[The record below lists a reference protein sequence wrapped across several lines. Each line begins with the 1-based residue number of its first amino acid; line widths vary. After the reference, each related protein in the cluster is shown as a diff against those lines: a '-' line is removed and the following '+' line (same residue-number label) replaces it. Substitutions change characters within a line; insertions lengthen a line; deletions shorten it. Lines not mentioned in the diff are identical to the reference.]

1 MYKKDLLYLLS
12 NKQAKRSRA
21 WDALSIWT
29 SMKLKHKIYKIPP
42 KFTLLMNIKGVSYI
56 FMPIYTLFYVI
67 KRGQLP
73 LLASAVSQPYNKI
86 ILLSITLLLKGIV
99 YSLTSFFNFGEEFNI
114 FYEAYKI
121 WPYFQCFEKF
131 VGTIMYFSLT
141 FFSKLKTFP
150 LIF

>member
-1 MYKKDLLYLLS
+1 MYTEDLLYLLS

-21 WDALSIWT
+21 WDALSKWT

-56 FMPIYTLFYVI
+56 FMPIYTLFYVV

-73 LLASAVSQPYNKI
+73 LLASAVSQPYDKI

-99 YSLTSFFNFGEEFNI
+99 YSHTSFFNFGEEFNM
-114 FYEAYKI
+114 FYESNKM
-121 WPYFQCFEKF
+121 WPYFQFLEKY
-131 VGTIMYFSLT
+131 VGTIIDLYFIW
-141 FFSKLKTFP
+141 FS
-150 LIF
+150 